1 MLNTSLAIL
10 QLISVRWWNASA
22 YYAITLAGILQNN
35 GMKVYVG
42 GSVNS
47 PPIRKAQEENLP
59 VLSFH
64 FESLQPFYFLKNFRY
79 YQKFLAN
86 KEIDIINAH
95 RPEDHF
101 YSALVKR
108 KYKTL
113 PLIRTI
119 GDVRPPKNN
128 RINQILH
135 LNHTDFFIFSC
146 RANKTRYQNVW
157 PIPDTKCTVV
167 YAGVDTDSFTTIPP
181 KEQIQEEVNIPAD
194 AITFGMVG
202 RFSPVKDHRSFLE
215 AAKRILGRNNNVHF
229 IISGEEV
236 EINMRELRK
245 LAGDLKIGKYVHILE
260 KFRDV
265 RDVMSRIDVGI
276 VCSLD
281 SEAISR
287 VTAEFMSMGKPVIV
301 TNVNVLPEMVTSGKD
316 GFVVSVQSPDELS
329 KAMEIFVNNQDL
341 RIQMGLQ
348 ARKTAVNRFS
358 FKRFYNDTIDA
369 YQSVLHK
376 QSQLNQSRKTRK

>member
-1 MLNTSLAIL
+1 MPNTSLSTL

-22 YYAITLAGILQNN
+22 YYAITLARILQQN
-35 GMKVYVG
+35 GMKVCVG

-59 VLSFH
+59 ILLLNL
-64 FESLQPFYFLKNFRY
+64 ESLQPFYLVKNLRCFR
-79 YQKFLAN
+79 KFLGKHAT
-86 KEIDIINAH
+86 DIINAH
-95 RPEDHF
+95 RPEDHL
-101 YSALVKR
+101 YSALVKK

-113 PLIRTI
+113 PLIRTV

-128 RINQILH
+128 QINKILH

-146 RANKTRYQNVW
+146 RANQTRYQNVW
-157 PIPDTKCTVV
+157 SIPDAKCSVV
-167 YAGVDTDSFTTIPP
+167 YAGVDTDSFTASCT
-181 KEQIQEEVNIPAD
+181 KKHIQNEVNIPFD

-202 RFSPVKDHRSFLE
+202 RFSPVKDHKSFLE
-215 AAKRILGRNNNVHF
+215 AAGRILGRKNNVHF

-236 EINMRELRK
+236 EISREELLK
-245 LAGDLKIGKYVHILE
+245 MAHDLGIGQYIHVLG

-265 RDVMSRIDVGI
+265 RDVMSRIDVGV

-301 TNVNVLPEMVTSGKD
+301 TNVNVLPEMVTPGKD
-316 GFVVSVQSPDELS
+316 GFIVSVQSPDELS
-329 KAMEIFVNNQDL
+329 VAMEKFIDNQEL
-341 RIQMGLQ
+341 RIKMGLQ
-348 ARKTAVNRFS
+348 ARRTAVHRFS
-358 FKRFYNDTIDA
+358 FQRFYSDTIAA
-369 YQSVLHK
+369 YQSVLQK
-376 QSQLNQSRKTRK
+376 KSKLI